1 MLEHVEILNVPLTEP
16 FGWSTL
22 VGIEVAQELHDY
34 LDSLDRL
41 KEWLPEHASLFAH
54 MQRRLDQW
62 APGLFWTYDVQALPR
77 TNNGLET
84 DIGNIKEQYRRTTGR
99 RSLKDYLMRYGPYLA
114 FDDENDDP
122 QELLLWFRDVERQ
135 LYLDEKEKLDALRQ
149 QLCNIHRFRSHPDSF
164 LADAERLWSQSP

>member
-1 MLEHVEILNVPLTEP
+1 
-16 FGWSTL
+16 
-22 VGIEVAQELHDY
+22 
-34 LDSLDRL
+34 
-41 KEWLPEHASLFAH
+41 
-54 MQRRLDQW
+54 
-62 APGLFWTYDVQALPR
+62 
-77 TNNGLET
+77 
-84 DIGNIKEQYRRTTGR
+84 
-99 RSLKDYLMRYGPYLA
+99 MRYGPYLA